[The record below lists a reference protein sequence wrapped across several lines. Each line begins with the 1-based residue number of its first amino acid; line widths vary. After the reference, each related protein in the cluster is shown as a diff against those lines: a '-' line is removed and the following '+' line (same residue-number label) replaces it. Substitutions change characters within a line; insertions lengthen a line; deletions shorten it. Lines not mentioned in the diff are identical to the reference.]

1 MKNKTV
7 SLCMIVKDEETY
19 IRRCLDSVS
28 NLVDE
33 IIIVDTGSTDST
45 LCIAAEYGAKIF
57 KFTWQE
63 DFAIARNFSIE
74 NAKSDYILVL
84 DADEYIDQDTNL
96 QESINDMKDY
106 YIINFK
112 NYMDGGYVSNH
123 QAIRLFKNNIGL
135 KYFGK
140 IHEHLNIDD
149 FDNLSVTFADFII
162 HHDGYKK
169 EVFSQKNK
177 FERNFKILEKEVKSN
192 PTGYNLFNLGT
203 QYKVGGEYLKALEQF
218 KKSYPLSKD
227 QIYLPYLI
235 YSMGDCLLQLE
246 RNKDGIRLMK
256 DSIELFPKYTGFYY
270 LTGLFYENLNYFKAA
285 EGAFEKCLELGEVEH
300 FQSIEGVGSYFAYIK
315 LSEVQQKQ
323 GKLTA
328 ALDSAFLAVNQNKMF
343 PPALNQYFSVMKSA
357 GVSEFDINENMKKI
371 YPIYDVK
378 NLEIL
383 AKVLYVNRSIFLEQY
398 IKNYNLNVENSVLAI
413 AALYNKRYTEACSI
427 WMNEDKFDSKVFS
440 DIVSLCLIEKNKDL
454 YSKVL
459 RNMNLSIREKKTI
472 ITLIKDSVGMQI
484 SLPSSLF
491 EIFKNSSLVLLR
503 LGEEKVFWNLY
514 KNVKF
519 TENEKEQLI
528 SLLVVNGF
536 LKISG
541 DLLEEEI
548 KSNKSNYRLFGLLV
562 DTYIRQ
568 NRMNDAFTMCTQLIE
583 KIGDY
588 SSFNRLYNLYEKI
601 DYEEGKI
608 SVEQAM
614 KQIITLE
621 IA

>member
-1 MKNKTV
+1 MSNKTV

-19 IRRCLDSVS
+19 LRRCLDSVF
-28 NLVDE
+28 NQVDE

-45 LCIAAEYGAKIF
+45 LCIAEEYGAKIL
-57 KFTWQE
+57 KLSWKE
-63 DFAIARNFSIE
+63 DFAAARNASIE
-74 NAKSDYILVL
+74 IANSEYILVL
-84 DADEYIDQDTNL
+84 DADEYVDQDTNL
-96 QESINDMKDY
+96 QETLKEMKDY

-112 NYMDGGYVSNH
+112 NYMDGGYVSSH

-135 KYFGK
+135 KYIGK

-149 FDNLSVTFADFII
+149 FDNLSVKFADFII
-162 HHDGYKK
+162 HHEGYKK

-177 FERNFKILEKEVKSN
+177 FERNLKILEKEVKSN

-203 QYKVGGEYLKALEQF
+203 QYKVGREYLKALEQF
-218 KKSYPLSKD
+218 KKSYQLSKD
-227 QIYLPYLI
+227 QIYLPYLL

-246 RNKDGIRLMK
+246 RNRDGIRLMK

-285 EGAFEKCLELGEVEH
+285 EEMFEKCLELGEVEH

-323 GKLTA
+323 GKFTA
-328 ALDSAFLAVNQNKMF
+328 ALDSAFSAVNQNKMF

-357 GVSEFDINENMKKI
+357 GVNEFDINENMKKI

-383 AKVLYVNRSIFLEQY
+383 VKVLYVNRSIFLEQY
-398 IKNYNLNVENSVLAI
+398 IENYNLNVENSVLAI

-427 WMNEDKFDSKVFS
+427 WMNEDKFDSEVSS

-459 RNMNLSIREKKTI
+459 RNMNLSKREKKTI

-491 EIFKNSSLVLLR
+491 NIFKNSCLVLLR

-528 SLLVVNGF
+528 SLLVANGF
-536 LKISG
+536 LKISE
-541 DLLEEEI
+541 DLLEEGI
-548 KSNKSNYRLFGLLV
+548 KSNKSNNRLFGLLI

-568 NRMNDAFTMCTQLIE
+568 NRLNDAFTMCTQLIE

-588 SSFNRLYNLYEKI
+588 SSFNRLYSLYEKI

-614 KQIITLE
+614 KQIISLE